1 MLSVSISVVDA
12 LVNVRI
18 EEDEGKAGCLLCSF
32 GTQEGGE
39 NTMLSVLGGVSS
51 AIRLTSTN
59 ALIISGLKPQ

>member
-32 GTQEGGE
+32 GTQAGGE
-39 NTMLSVLGGVSS
+39 KTMLSVVEG
-51 AIRLTSTN
+51 
-59 ALIISGLKPQ
+59 